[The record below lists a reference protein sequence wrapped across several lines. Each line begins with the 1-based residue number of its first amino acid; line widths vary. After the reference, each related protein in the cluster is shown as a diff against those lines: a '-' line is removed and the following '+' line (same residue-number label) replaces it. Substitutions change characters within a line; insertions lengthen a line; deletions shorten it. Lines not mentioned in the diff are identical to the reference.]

1 MLPHRYRKQG
11 AEMLSTLGLNCC
23 VPEASDFFFFC
34 NRGVPDLIEMP

>member
-23 VPEASDFFFFC
+23 VPEASDFFFS
-34 NRGVPDLIEMP
+34 VTEEYLT